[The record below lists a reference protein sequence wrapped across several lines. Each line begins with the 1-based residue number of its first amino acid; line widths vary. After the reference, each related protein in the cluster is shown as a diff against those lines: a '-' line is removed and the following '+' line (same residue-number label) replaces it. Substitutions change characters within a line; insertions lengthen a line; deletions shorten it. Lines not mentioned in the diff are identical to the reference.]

1 MEYQTKSS
9 GSGTILPPK
18 SYVALGYFR
27 DGDDES
33 IEKRLARGPYLDLYQ
48 IKGYGGIDMILNE
61 LDGLERKSCLD
72 KIKSFVYNALRRAHI
87 QGGENGNTIQK

>member
-9 GSGTILPPK
+9 GSGTIIPPK

-27 DGDDES
+27 DGDDGS
-33 IEKRLARGPYLDLYQ
+33 IEKRLTQDLYQ
-48 IKGYGGIDMILNE
+48 INQIKGYDGIDRILNE
-61 LDGLERKSCLD
+61 LDGMERKSCLG
-72 KIKSFVYNALRRAHI
+72 KIKSFVYNALRRVHI